1 MLTPD
6 YLLHISEGSEEV
18 ASLLHQDILNRII
31 ERIMIRLGRGEDYIL
46 SAVDKWQIEVL
57 EDAGYLL
64 EDIQREIAKRT
75 KLQQAEIAEAME
87 DAGVR
92 ALSYDDAIYKAA
104 GLSPVPLE
112 QSPYLMRLMQRNYEK
127 TMNTWVN
134 FTGTFANEAQKEFI
148 KQCDKAYHL
157 VSSGALS
164 YTAAVKEAVDEI
176 SKTGIVVRYPSG
188 HEDTI
193 ETATLRC
200 VRTGISQATADIQLA
215 RAKEMGVDLVLV
227 SSHLSARPTHQV
239 WQGGIYKVDWNK
251 IGV

>member
-6 YLLHISEGSEEV
+6 FLLHISEPAEEI
-18 ASLLHQDILNRII
+18 AEQLHQDILNRII
-31 ERIMIRLGRGEDYIL
+31 ERIMLRLGRGEDYLLTQTDRWNIL
-46 SAVDKWQIEVL
+46 VL
-57 EDAGYLL
+57 QDAGFLL
-64 EDIQREIAKRT
+64 EDIQKEIAKRT
-75 KLQQAEIAEAME
+75 KLQQTEIAEAFQ
-87 DAGVR
+87 DAGIT
-92 ALSYDDAIYKAA
+92 AINYDDAIYKAA
-104 GLSPVPLE
+104 GLSPVPLT

-239 WQGGIYKVDWNK
+239 WQGGVYQVDWNK
-251 IGV
+251 ISI